1 MIRYCCRRILLAL
14 PVLLGISLLAFVLG
28 LLSPGDPAEFALDQ
42 NGMDAPTEE
51 QLAAM
56 REELG
61 LNRPVYLQYLSWLAR
76 VLQGDFGSSYITGR
90 DILQE
95 LLLRLPVTVELAVMA
110 LAIAAVLGIG
120 AGTLCAVYKD
130 SWIDNTLQFL
140 TNILLAVPGF
150 WLALLMI
157 LLFSETLRLLPTS
170 GSDGLQ
176 YFILPALAVSFSTM
190 ATVCRYMR
198 SSLLTEFVAQY
209 FLVARIRGINRIKL
223 LFCYAFPNAI
233 LPVVALLGN
242 YLAGVL
248 GGSVI
253 AESIFALPG
262 ISSMALEAI
271 RFRDY
276 PVLQAYVLF
285 TGWLLV
291 FITLVVDLLMFYL
304 NPKLRR
310 GADGRG

>member
-1 MIRYCCRRILLAL
+1 MIRYCYRRILLAV

-28 LLSPGDPAEFALDQ
+28 LLSPGDPAEFALNQ
-42 NGMDAPTEE
+42 NGMDAPTEA
-51 QLAAM
+51 QIAAM

-61 LNRPVYLQYLSWLAR
+61 LNRPVYVQYFSWLAQ
-76 VLQGDFGSSYITGR
+76 VVQGDFGSSYINGK

-95 LLLRLPVTVELAVMA
+95 LLLRLPVTVELAVLA
-110 LAIAAVLGIG
+110 LVLAAVIGIG
-120 AGTLCAVYKD
+120 MGTLCAVYKD
-130 SWIDNTLQFL
+130 SWLDNVVQFL
-140 TNILLAVPGF
+140 TNIMLAVPGF

-170 GSDGLQ
+170 GSESLR

-198 SSLLTEFVAQY
+198 SSLLSEFAAQY
-209 FLVARIRGINRIKL
+209 FLVARVRGIGRMKL

-242 YLAGVL
+242 YLAGIL

-291 FITLVVDLLMFYL
+291 LITLGVDLLMFYL
-304 NPKLRR
+304 NPKLR
-310 GADGRG
+310 GGDEQHG

>member
-1 MIRYCCRRILLAL
+1 MIKYCYRRILLAV

-28 LLSPGDPAEFALDQ
+28 LLSPGDPAEFALNQ
-42 NGMDAPTEE
+42 NGMDAPTDA
-51 QLAAM
+51 QIAAM

-61 LNRPVYLQYLSWLAR
+61 LNRPIYMQYFSWLTQ
-76 VLQGDFGSSYITGR
+76 VLQGNLGNSYINGK

-95 LLLRLPVTVELAVMA
+95 LLLRLPVTVELAVLA
-110 LAIAAVLGIG
+110 LVFAAVLGITL
-120 AGTLCAVYKD
+120 GTLCAVYKD
-130 SWIDNTLQFL
+130 SLLDKMVQFL
-140 TNILLAVPGF
+140 TNVLLAVPGF

-157 LLFSETLRLLPTS
+157 LLFSETLHLLPTS
-170 GSDGLQ
+170 GSESLR
-176 YFILPALAVSFSTM
+176 YFIMPALAVSFSTL

-198 SSLLTEFVAQY
+198 SSLVTEFAMQY
-209 FLVARIRGINRIKL
+209 FLVARVRGISRIKL
-223 LFCYAFPNAI
+223 LFCYAFPNAM
-233 LPVVALLGN
+233 LPIIALLGN
-242 YLAGVL
+242 YLAGIL

-291 FITLVVDLLMFYL
+291 IITLLVDMLMFYL
-304 NPKLRR
+304 NPKLRTGDER
-310 GADGRG
+310 HG

>member
-1 MIRYCCRRILLAL
+1 MIRYCYKRILLAL
-14 PVLLGISLLAFVLG
+14 PVMLGISLLAFILG
-28 LLSPGDPAEFALDQ
+28 LLSPGDPAEFALNQ
-42 NGMDAPTEE
+42 NGMDAPTDA
-51 QLAAM
+51 QIAAM

-61 LNRPVYLQYLSWLAR
+61 LNRPVYVQYGSWLLQ
-76 VLQGDFGSSYITGR
+76 VLQGDFGSSYINGK

-95 LLLRLPVTVELAVMA
+95 LLLRLPVTVELALLA
-110 LAIAAVLGIG
+110 LVLAAVIGVG

-130 SWIDNTLQFL
+130 SYLDKTVQFF
-140 TNILLAVPGF
+140 TNVLLAVPGF

-170 GSDGLQ
+170 GSESLR

-198 SSLLTEFVAQY
+198 SSLLTEFAAQY
-209 FLVARIRGINRIKL
+209 FLVARVRGLSLPKL
-223 LFCYAFPNAI
+223 LFCYAFPNAM
-233 LPVVALLGN
+233 LPVIALLGN
-242 YLAGVL
+242 YLAGIL

-291 FITLVVDLLMFYL
+291 IITLVVDMLMFYL
-304 NPKLRR
+304 NPKLRM
-310 GADGRG
+310 GDGRCD